1 MSMKNYLKTM
11 TEDWRRGKIYGIM
24 SACTASALCIEA
36 VLLTA
41 QKRGCPALIEAT
53 ANQVN
58 QFGGYIGM
66 RPADYY
72 AFVMDIARK
81 TGTPPNMIILGGDHL
96 GPLPFKTEPS
106 ALAMQKAEELVR
118 QYTAAGFSK
127 IHLDTSMRLGDDDP
141 QKPLPDGVIA
151 ERAARL
157 AVAALS
163 GFEDLRSRKG
173 SAELPVFVI
182 GSEVPIPG
190 GAQEEEAGLTITTAE
205 NLENTI
211 TAFKEAF
218 MARGLRVV
226 WDNIIGVVVQ
236 VGAEFGDSELLV
248 YDQEKTR
255 ELTCSLKKY
264 DHIVFEG
271 HSTDYQS
278 PKCLK
283 NMVQNGICILKVGP
297 GLTFYQR
304 EALFALS
311 AIEEELLGDSEDISH
326 FPQVLEKVMLE
337 NPGDW
342 IKYYHG
348 TTKEQRFKR
357 KYSYSDRSRYYF
369 QYPQVIGAVNKLI
382 TNLSGIA
389 IPITLLSQYMPIQ
402 AAKVRDGLIE
412 KEPRSL
418 ILSRISD
425 LIDEYAFATAL
436 R

>member
-1 MSMKNYLKTM
+1 M
-11 TEDWRRGKIYGIM
+11 TEDWRQGKIYGIM

-36 VLLTA
+36 VLLAA
-41 QKRGCPALIEAT
+41 QKYDCPALIEAT

-66 RPADYY
+66 SPADYY
-72 AFVMDIARK
+72 AFVMGIARK
-81 TGTPPNMIILGGDHL
+81 TGTPLGKIILGGDHL
-96 GPLPFKTEPS
+96 GPLPFKTESS
-106 ALAMQKAEELVR
+106 ALAMRKAEDLVR

-141 QKPLPDGVIA
+141 QKPLPDGIIA

-157 AVAALS
+157 AAAALS
-163 GFEDLRSRKG
+163 GFKDLRSRDRT
-173 SAELPVFVI
+173 AELPVFVI
-182 GSEVPIPG
+182 GSKVPIPG
-190 GAQEEEAGLTITTAE
+190 GIQKEDTGMTITTPE

-211 TAFKEAF
+211 AAFKEAF
-218 MARGLRVV
+218 MTRGLQVV

-236 VGAEFGDSELLV
+236 VGVEFGDSDIFV

-255 ELTCSLKKY
+255 DLTDSLKKY

-278 PKCLK
+278 SNCLK

-311 AIEEELLGDSEDISH
+311 AIEEELLGNSEDISR

-337 NPGDW
+337 NPEDW

-348 TTKEQRFKR
+348 TMEEQRFKR

-369 QYPQVIGAVNKLI
+369 QYPQVIEAVNKLI
-382 TNLSGIA
+382 TNLSGMA

-402 AAKVRDGLIE
+402 AVKVRDGLIE
-412 KEPRSL
+412 KEPR
-418 ILSRISD
+418 
-425 LIDEYAFATAL
+425 AL
-436 R
+436 LFSHGYPI

>member
-1 MSMKNYLKTM
+1 MTNYLKTM
-11 TEDWRRGKIYGIM
+11 TEDWQRGKIYGIM
-24 SACTASALCIEA
+24 SACTASAFCIEA
-36 VLLTA
+36 VLLAA
-41 QKRGCPALIEAT
+41 QKRGRPALIEAT

-66 RPADYY
+66 SPADYY
-72 AFVMDIARK
+72 AFVMKIARK
-81 TGTPPNMIILGGDHL
+81 TGMPPNKIILGGDHL
-96 GPLPFKTEPS
+96 GPLPFKNES
-106 ALAMQKAEELVR
+106 SDLAMRKAEDLVR

-141 QKPLPDGVIA
+141 QKPLPDAIIA

-157 AVAALS
+157 ATAALS
-163 GFEDLRSRKG
+163 GFKELRSRNG

-190 GAQEEEAGLTITTAE
+190 GTQEENAGLTITTPE

-211 TAFKEAF
+211 TAFEGAF
-218 MARGLRVV
+218 MAKGLRAV

-236 VGAEFGDSELLV
+236 AGAEFGDSELLV

-255 ELTCSLKKY
+255 ELTGSLKKY
-264 DHIVFEG
+264 GHIVFEG

-278 PKCLK
+278 PICLK

-311 AIEEELLGDSEDISH
+311 AIEEELFGGRGDISH
-326 FPQVLEKVMLE
+326 FPQIMERVMLE
-337 NPGDW
+337 NPGAW
-342 IKYYHG
+342 IKYYRG
-348 TTKEQRFKR
+348 TTEELRFKR

-369 QYPQVIGAVNKLI
+369 QYPQVISAVNKLI
-382 TNLSGIA
+382 ANLSGLT